1 MNTSAA
7 RRISLR
13 HEFVRH
19 IPEKLEEG
27 VLYISVE
34 FATAMHK
41 CFCGCGAEVATP
53 LAPTQWKLT
62 FDGEAVSL
70 DPSIGNWSYDCKSH
84 YWIDRN
90 RIVWAR
96 HWSRSEIE
104 RVRERERREKEEYFS
119 ECHGRPQHPQKSDD

>member
-7 RRISLR
+7 RRTSLR

-19 IPEKLEEG
+19 IPESLEEG
-27 VLYISVE
+27 VLYISIE

-53 LAPTQWKLT
+53 LAPTQWKLI
-62 FDGEAVSL
+62 FDGETVSL
-70 DPSIGNWSYDCKSH
+70 DPSVGNWSYDCKSH

-96 HWSRSEIE
+96 RWSRSEIE
-104 RVRERERREKEEYFS
+104 CVRERERREKEEYFS
-119 ECHGRPQHPQKSDD
+119 GSSGFRVGS